1 MPDRPL
7 NLLIVEDSEADA
19 ELILRELR
27 RSGFAPEWK
36 RVETELDFCASL
48 NSKIDIVLSDY
59 AMPQFDGLRA
69 LELLK
74 KYEVDVPFIIVSGT
88 IGEEL
93 AVKAMQKGAADY
105 LLKDRLARLG
115 QAVQHALDQKRIEG
129 ERNRVE
135 ADLQILTNQHE
146 LILNSAGEG
155 VHGIDLDGRIIFENP
170 KACALLRWKLDEL
183 IGQPAHATIHHNHPD
198 GSPYPVEKCP
208 IYATMRDGQPRRVTN
223 DVFWRRDG
231 SSFRVDYVAAPVR
244 DAAGKITGSI
254 VTFKD
259 ITEQFAAE
267 QRLNLQ
273 EQQYRLLFQ
282 TNPNSM
288 WVFDVKTLRILAVN
302 ESALAEY
309 GYSREEFLKL
319 TLGDLRPPE
328 EAEKLH
334 KAISPA
340 GEPAHYSGEFRHQ
353 RKDGSQIDVAIY
365 SSPLI
370 WEGAKARMVTA
381 IDITERKESLQR
393 LREQAEIIDRAHD
406 AVIIRDFESD
416 EITFWNSGAEHLYGW
431 ANKEALG
438 KRLGD
443 LIFTESAERT
453 ALIEQLLSLGE
464 YHGEIKHRRKDG
476 REVIV
481 DSRTTLIRDDDGQ
494 PRAVLGINTDV
505 TEKKKLEMQLLRAQR
520 LESIGTL
527 AGGVAHDLNNILT
540 PILMCSEML
549 HNEQSEEDRQSTIA
563 LIEESAHRG
572 ANVVKQ
578 VLTFARGV
586 EGERVLLKAK
596 HLIEEMI
603 DIANRTFPKSI
614 SVRGNYPQDLWSI
627 DGDPTQLHQVLLNL
641 SVNAR
646 DAMPDGGS
654 LTLSAENFVVDEHY
668 AAMRP
673 ELERGPYVLIS
684 ISDTGSGMSRA
695 TVDKIFDPFFST
707 KEVGKGTGLGLST
720 ALGIVKSHGGF
731 ISVYSEL
738 RKGTTFKIFLP
749 ASTSDVEV
757 AKSKAALVPIRG
769 NGEYIL
775 VVDDEP
781 NILQSAR
788 MIFEKHNY
796 RIVLAADGAE
806 AVALFARQ
814 IDSIAGVLTDVA
826 MPYMDGVAFV
836 RAIKKLKA
844 DIPIVASSGFGD
856 QAAKAELETLGVKN
870 FLTKPYN
877 ADKLL
882 TVIRDALA
890 PSL

>member
-1 MPDRPL
+1 MDKKSLRV
-7 NLLIVEDSEADA
+7 LLVEDNPTDA
-19 ELILRELR
+19 ELILRALR
-27 RSGFAPEWK
+27 GAGFAPEWQ
-36 RVETELDFCASL
+36 RVDTEEEFTRSLDP
-48 NSKIDIVLSDY
+48 KIDIVLSDY
-59 AMPQFDGLRA
+59 VMPQFSGLRA

-74 KYEVDVPFIIVSGT
+74 ESELEIPFILVSGT
-88 IGEEL
+88 IGEET
-93 AVKAMQKGAADY
+93 AVEAMRSGATDY
-105 LLKDRLARLG
+105 LLKDRLVRLG
-115 QAVQHALDQKRIEG
+115 QAVERALEQKR
-129 ERNRVE
+129 
-135 ADLQILTNQHE
+135 
-146 LILNSAGEG
+146 
-155 VHGIDLDGRIIFENP
+155 
-170 KACALLRWKLDEL
+170 LRDE
-183 IGQPAHATIHHNHPD
+183 H
-198 GSPYPVEKCP
+198 
-208 IYATMRDGQPRRVTN
+208 RR
-223 DVFWRRDG
+223 
-231 SSFRVDYVAAPVR
+231 
-244 DAAGKITGSI
+244 
-254 VTFKD
+254 
-259 ITEQFAAE
+259 TEE
-267 QRLNLQ
+267 
-273 EQQYRLLFQ
+273 
-282 TNPNSM
+282 
-288 WVFDVKTLRILAVN
+288 
-302 ESALAEY
+302 
-309 GYSREEFLKL
+309 
-319 TLGDLRPPE
+319 
-328 EAEKLH
+328 
-334 KAISPA
+334 
-340 GEPAHYSGEFRHQ
+340 
-353 RKDGSQIDVAIY
+353 
-365 SSPLI
+365 
-370 WEGAKARMVTA
+370 
-381 IDITERKESLQR
+381 R
-393 LREQAEIIDRAHD
+393 LREQADIISRARD
-406 AVIIRDFESD
+406 AVIIRDFGSD
-416 EITFWNSGAEHLYGW
+416 IITFWNEGAEHLYGW
-431 ANKEALG
+431 SAGEAIG
-438 KRLGD
+438 RRLGD
-443 LIFTESAERT
+443 LMFAEPTDRG
-453 ALIEQLLSLGE
+453 ALLEKLVSTGE
-464 YHGEIKHRRKDG
+464 YHGEIKHRCKDG
-476 REVIV
+476 REVAV
-481 DSRTTLIRDDDGQ
+481 DSRTTLIRNDDGT
-494 PRAVLGINTDV
+494 PRAVLGINSDV

-603 DIANRTFPKSI
+603 DIARRTFPKSI

-627 DGDPTQLHQVLLNL
+627 EGDPTQLHQVLLNL

-646 DAMPDGGS
+646 DAMPEGGS
-654 LTLSAENFVVDEHY
+654 LTFGAENFVVDEHY

-673 ELERGPYVLIS
+673 ELKRGPYVLIS

-695 TVDKIFDPFFST
+695 TIDKIFDPFFST

-738 RKGTTFKIFLP
+738 RKGTTFKIFWP
-749 ASTSDVEV
+749 ARTSDVEV
-757 AKSKAALVPIRG
+757 AMSKAALVPIRG

-814 IDSIAGVLTDVA
+814 IDPIAGVLTDVA

-836 RAIKKLKA
+836 RALTTLKA

-856 QAAKAELETLGVKN
+856 EAAKAELETLGVKN
-870 FLTKPYN
+870 FLSKPYN
-877 ADKLL
+877 AEKLL